1 MRAQDEI
8 RRIRIDEE
16 NELKNR
22 SKITKLKKNREEAKR
37 PPSNSPI
44 EGEAGRSFTPMSDN
58 MSYREKIRDRFNT
71 VKVSDRSSI
80 SAPHYHRQNSFDFLF
95 FRNAPSSLYQGHSHV
110 LNPGLNCS

>member
-80 SAPHYHRQNSFDFLF
+80 SAPHTTGKILSIFCFLGTRRRVF
-95 FRNAPSSLYQGHSHV
+95 IKATVTFSIQA
-110 LNPGLNCS
+110 